1 MSHSGWPFKHE
12 RATKA
17 RAFWSFWG
25 LSAGTVITREI
36 KVVYHLRG
44 QTGRFT
50 AQVNCEQESRL
61 VNFVPESRLPFT
73 LISSIYRNRD
83 TKG

>member
-1 MSHSGWPFKHE
+1 MSNSGWPFKHE

-50 AQVNCEQESRL
+50 A
-61 VNFVPESRLPFT
+61 
-73 LISSIYRNRD
+73 
-83 TKG
+83 